1 MDYTQFLNDVKT
13 RDDYEVQT
21 IARTY
26 GINLSIT
33 EIRALRP
40 LLNDISFHWI
50 LTGIPESFVK
60 KVRNA
65 IGDEKTEMLFR
76 MYLDS
81 TER

>member
-1 MDYTQFLNDVKT
+1 MDYLQLLNEIKT
-13 RDDYEVQT
+13 RNDHEVQK
-21 IARTY
+21 IAGSY

-50 LTGIPESFVK
+50 LTGIPESFIN

-65 IGDEKTEMLFR
+65 IGDKKTEMLFK

-81 TER
+81 TN

>member
-1 MDYTQFLNDVKT
+1 MALT
-13 RDDYEVQT
+13 
-21 IARTY
+21 
-26 GINLSIT
+26 LSIT

-50 LTGIPESFVK
+50 LTGIPESFVN

-76 MYLDS
+76 MYLDAQ
-81 TER
+81 ER